1 MDEIQIEVVDVI
13 EEVDGGATIVLHAN
27 EPAREFL
34 IGEGV
39 RSILLNKISNMEG
52 FKNEEVTQ
60 GRTCCSDV
68 GCKC

>member
-1 MDEIQIEVVDVI
+1 MDIEIEVVDII

-52 FKNEEVTQ
+52 FENEKGTQ
-60 GRTCCSDV
+60 GRTCCSNV